1 MSQAQQNAVMKDVSE
16 KIDSTASV
24 GKDGVPCDLY
34 GKPFKCA
41 LDAEHKATELQICSF
56 ALPHMRCFH
65 ASWMGFFATFFS
77 TFAPAPLAAY
87 LKREDTLALTA
98 MDIGNGNIA
107 SVAVTIIFRVL
118 VGVVCDILGAR
129 RGLAFLLFLA
139 CPGIVAMMFVQSGT
153 AFVAMRAIIGCGLAT
168 FVCCQV
174 WCSQQFSKNV
184 VGAAN
189 ATAAGWGNLG
199 GGVTNALT
207 PVVFNIMMAATNKDI
222 DLAWRLTFLLPLA
235 MHLITSLIVLSG
247 RDLPDGDF
255 KELEQSGAK
264 QKGDGSIVMKVGFS
278 NINAWL
284 MTVAYGMCFG
294 IELTMN
300 NIGALFF
307 HSYFGMSITV
317 AGAIASIW
325 GATNLFA
332 RSIGGFVS
340 DYMNKNYGVRGRLW
354 AYWFVQTLEGSL
366 CVILALITLGL
377 DAPHGQ
383 GDEATLTPWAKVD
396 GEWVPFEPSG
406 EKKYLLKHCHVG
418 EEPLTDELK
427 AQFPSDSVFQTLD
440 KVVLLEPPAPHGNGT
455 NCICNS
461 GTAPAVVALLF
472 CFSVCVQAA
481 EGLSFGIV
489 PYISRPA
496 LGVVSG
502 MVGAG
507 GNSGAVAMLNLFFK
521 GHPIR
526 KDKGIFNMGLTIV
539 ILSCTMVM
547 PVYFPEHGGMFFK
560 AGALGS
566 YDPQII
572 KPPQGYRGSDSVIME
587 GEAKPQAKEA
597 QNDEQVV

>member
-1 MSQAQQNAVMKDVSE
+1 
-16 KIDSTASV
+16 
-24 GKDGVPCDLY
+24 
-34 GKPFKCA
+34 
-41 LDAEHKATELQICSF
+41 
-56 ALPHMRCFH
+56 MRCFH
-65 ASWMGFFATFFS
+65 ASWMGFFSTFFS

-87 LKREDTLALTA
+87 LKREDTLALSA
-98 MDIGNGNIA
+98 LDIGNGNIA
-107 SVAVTIIFRVL
+107 SVAVTIIFRVI

-129 RGLAFLLFLA
+129 RGLAFLLLLA
-139 CPGIVAMMFVQSGT
+139 CPGIVGMMFVQSAG
-153 AFVAMRAIIGCGLAT
+153 AFVAMRAVIGCGLAT

-207 PVVFNIMMAATNKDI
+207 PVVFNMFMAITNKKI
-222 DLAWRLTFLLPLA
+222 DLAWRLTFLLPLI
-235 MHLITSLIVLSG
+235 MHLGTVLVVLSG
-247 RDLPDGDF
+247 RDLPDGQF
-255 KELEQSGAK
+255 GELEQSGAK
-264 QKGDGSIVMKVGFS
+264 LKGDSSTVLKVGFS

-340 DYMNKNYGVRGRLW
+340 DYMNKRYGVRGRLW
-354 AYWFVQTLEGSL
+354 AYWFVQTLEGAL

-383 GDEATLTPWAKVD
+383 GEPSLTPHALVD
-396 GEWVPFEPSG
+396 GEWVAFEPSG
-406 EKKYLLKHCHVG
+406 EKKFLLSHCGVK

-427 AQFPSDSVFQTLD
+427 AQFPADSVFQGLN
-440 KVVLLEPPAPHGNGT
+440 KVVLMEDPNAGGE
-455 NCICNS
+455 NCICHS
-461 GTAPAVVALLF
+461 GTAPAVVTLLF
-472 CFSVCVQAA
+472 MFSVCVQAA

-507 GNSGAVAMLNLFFK
+507 GNGGAVAMLNLFFK

-526 KDKGIFNMGLTIV
+526 KDKGIFNMGMTIV
-539 ILSCTMVM
+539 ILTCTMVM
-547 PVYFPEHGGMFFK
+547 SVYFPEHGGMFFK

-572 KPPQGYRGSDSVIME
+572 KPPEGYRGADSVIMPAE
-587 GEAKPQAKEA
+587 EK
-597 QNDEQVV
+597 QVKAETEEMVA

>member
-1 MSQAQQNAVMKDVSE
+1 
-16 KIDSTASV
+16 
-24 GKDGVPCDLY
+24 
-34 GKPFKCA
+34 
-41 LDAEHKATELQICSF
+41 
-56 ALPHMRCFH
+56 
-65 ASWMGFFATFFS
+65 
-77 TFAPAPLAAY
+77 
-87 LKREDTLALTA
+87 
-98 MDIGNGNIA
+98 
-107 SVAVTIIFRVL
+107 
-118 VGVVCDILGAR
+118 
-129 RGLAFLLFLA
+129 
-139 CPGIVAMMFVQSGT
+139 MFVQSGT

-207 PVVFNIMMAATNKDI
+207 PLIFNMMMSFTNKDI
-222 DLAWRLTFLLPLA
+222 DRSWRLTFLIPLA
-235 MHLITSLIVLSG
+235 MHVISAFVCLTG
-247 RDLPDGDF
+247 RDLPDGQYA
-255 KELEQSGAK
+255 ELEKSGAK
-264 QKGDGSIVMKVGFS
+264 QKGDSSIVLKVGFS
-278 NINAWL
+278 NVNAWL
-284 MTVAYGMCFG
+284 MTIAYGMCFG

-307 HSYFGMSITV
+307 HSYFGMSVTV

-340 DYMNKNYGVRGRLW
+340 DYMNKHYGVRGRLW
-354 AYWFVQTLEGSL
+354 AYWFVQTLEGTL
-366 CVILALITLGL
+366 CVILALITMGY

-383 GDEATLTPWAKVD
+383 GEASLTPWANVD
-396 GEWVPFEPSG
+396 GEWVEFVPSG
-406 EKKYLLKHCHVG
+406 ENKFLLAHCHVK

-427 AQFPSDSVFQTLD
+427 AQFPADSVFQGLN
-440 KVVLLEPPAPHGNGT
+440 KVVLMEHPEDTRLMQGPKGA
-455 NCICNS
+455 CICHS
-461 GTAPAVVALLF
+461 GTAPAVVTLLF
-472 CFSVCVQAA
+472 MFSVCVQAA

-507 GNSGAVAMLNLFFK
+507 GNSGAVAMLNLYFK

-526 KDKGIFNMGLTIV
+526 KDVGIFRMGMCIV
-539 ILSCTMVM
+539 ILTCTMVM

-572 KPPQGYRGSDSVIME
+572 KPPEGYRGADSVIQE
-587 GEAKPQAKEA
+587 GGEKSEKVVPEA
-597 QNDEQVV
+597 QGNGEVVV

>member
-1 MSQAQQNAVMKDVSE
+1 
-16 KIDSTASV
+16 
-24 GKDGVPCDLY
+24 
-34 GKPFKCA
+34 
-41 LDAEHKATELQICSF
+41 
-56 ALPHMRCFH
+56 
-65 ASWMGFFATFFS
+65 
-77 TFAPAPLAAY
+77 
-87 LKREDTLALTA
+87 
-98 MDIGNGNIA
+98 
-107 SVAVTIIFRVL
+107 
-118 VGVVCDILGAR
+118 
-129 RGLAFLLFLA
+129 
-139 CPGIVAMMFVQSGT
+139 MMFVQSGA
-153 AFVAMRAIIGCGLAT
+153 AFVAMRAVIGCGLAT

-207 PVVFNIMMAATNKDI
+207 PVVYSMMLAATNKDV
-222 DLAWRLTFLLPLA
+222 DRAWRLTFLLPLA
-235 MHLITSLIVLSG
+235 MHLITSIVVLSG
-247 RDLPDGDF
+247 RDLPDGQF

-264 QKGDGSIVMKVGFS
+264 QKGDGSIVLKVGFS
-278 NINAWL
+278 NVNAWL
-284 MTVAYGMCFG
+284 MTIAYGMCFG

-300 NIGALFF
+300 NVGALFF

-332 RSIGGFVS
+332 RSIGGLIS
-340 DYMNKNYGVRGRLW
+340 DYMNINYGVRGRLW

-383 GDEATLTPWAKVD
+383 GDPSLTPHALVD
-396 GEWVPFEPSG
+396 GEWVAFEPTG
-406 EKKYLLKHCHVG
+406 DKKYLLAHCHVK
-418 EEPLTDELK
+418 EEHLTDDLLANLPK
-427 AQFPSDSVFQTLD
+427 DSVFVTKAVS
-440 KVVLLEPPAPHGNGT
+440 KVVLMEDPNAGGST
-455 NCICNS
+455 CICHS

-507 GNSGAVAMLNLFFK
+507 GNSGAVAMLNLYFK

-526 KDKGIFNMGLTIV
+526 KDKGILNMGLTIV
-539 ILSCTMVM
+539 ILTCVTVM
-547 PVYFPEHGGMFFK
+547 PVYMPEHGGMFFK
-560 AGALGS
+560 AGGMGS

-572 KPPQGYRGSDSVIME
+572 KPPADYRGADSVVMADAKTDGE
-587 GEAKPQAKEA
+587 KAATEAKPSE
-597 QNDEQVV
+597 EVVV

>member
-1 MSQAQQNAVMKDVSE
+1 
-16 KIDSTASV
+16 
-24 GKDGVPCDLY
+24 
-34 GKPFKCA
+34 
-41 LDAEHKATELQICSF
+41 
-56 ALPHMRCFH
+56 
-65 ASWMGFFATFFS
+65 
-77 TFAPAPLAAY
+77 
-87 LKREDTLALTA
+87 

-139 CPGIVAMMFVQSGT
+139 CPGIVGMMFVQSGA

-207 PVVFNIMMAATNKDI
+207 PVIFSIFMSITGKDQN
-222 DLAWRLTFLLPLA
+222 LSWRLTFIIPLA
-235 MHLITSLIVLSG
+235 MHVISALICLTG
-247 RDLPDGDF
+247 RDLPDGQYKD
-255 KELEQSGAK
+255 LEQSGAK
-264 QKGDGSIVMKVGFS
+264 QKGDSSIVIKVGFS

-284 MTVAYGMCFG
+284 MTIAYGMCFG

-300 NIGALFF
+300 NVGALFF

-317 AGAIASIW
+317 SGAIASIW

-332 RSIGGFVS
+332 RSIGGLIS
-340 DYMNKNYGVRGRLW
+340 DYMNKHYGVRGRLW

-366 CVILALITLGL
+366 CVILALLTLGL
-377 DAPHGQ
+377 DAPHDQ
-383 GDEATLTPWAKVD
+383 GEPSLTPFAKVD
-396 GEWVPFEPSG
+396 GDWVAFEPSG
-406 EKKYLLKHCHVG
+406 DKKYLLAHCHVQ
-418 EEPLTDELK
+418 EEPLNDKLK
-427 AQFPSDSVFQTLD
+427 ALFPDGSVFKNPRLN
-440 KVVLLEPPAPHGNGT
+440 KVVLMEDPNAGGST
-455 NCICNS
+455 CICHS

-507 GNSGAVAMLNLFFK
+507 GNSGAVAMLNLYFK
-521 GHPIR
+521 GHPMR
-526 KDKGIFNMGLTIV
+526 KDKGIFNMGLCIV

-572 KPPQGYRGSDSVIME
+572 KPPAGYRGADSVVME
-587 GEAKPQAKEA
+587 ETKREPEAKG
-597 QNDEQVV
+597 DEELIC

>member
-1 MSQAQQNAVMKDVSE
+1 MLGLS
-16 KIDSTASV
+16 
-24 GKDGVPCDLY
+24 
-34 GKPFKCA
+34 
-41 LDAEHKATELQICSF
+41 
-56 ALPHMRCFH
+56 
-65 ASWMGFFATFFS
+65 
-77 TFAPAPLAAY
+77 
-87 LKREDTLALTA
+87 A

-107 SVAVTIIFRVL
+107 SVAVTIIFRVI

-129 RGLAFLLFLA
+129 RGLAFLLLLA
-139 CPGIVAMMFVQSGT
+139 CPGIVGMMFVQSPG
-153 AFVAMRAIIGCGLAT
+153 AFIAMRAVIGCGLAT

-207 PVVFNIMMAATNKDI
+207 PVVFNIMMAATNKNI

-235 MHLITSLIVLSG
+235 MHLGTVVVVLSG
-247 RDLPDGDF
+247 RDLPDGQYA
-255 KELEQSGAK
+255 ELEQSGAK
-264 QKGDGSIVMKVGFS
+264 QKGDSSIVVKVGFS

-284 MTVAYGMCFG
+284 MTIAYGMCFG

-300 NIGALFF
+300 NVGALFF

-332 RSIGGFVS
+332 RSIGGIIS
-340 DYMNKNYGVRGRLW
+340 DYMNRYYGVRGRLW

-366 CVILALITLGL
+366 CVILALLTMDY

-383 GDEATLTPWAKVD
+383 GEATLTPYAKVD
-396 GEWVPFEPSG
+396 DEWVAFEPSG
-406 EKKYLLKHCHVG
+406 DKKYLLAHCHVQ
-418 EEPLTDELK
+418 EEPLTDTLK
-427 AQFPSDSVFQTLD
+427 ALLPDGSVFKDLN
-440 KVVLLEPPAPHGNGT
+440 KVVLMEDPNAGGAD
-455 NCICNS
+455 CICHS
-461 GTAPAVVALLF
+461 GTAPAVVTLLF
-472 CFSVCVQAA
+472 LFSVCVQAA

-507 GNSGAVAMLNLFFK
+507 GNGGAVAMLNLFFK
-521 GHPIR
+521 GHPMR
-526 KDKGIFNMGLTIV
+526 KDRAILNMGLTIV
-539 ILSCTMVM
+539 ILTCATVM
-547 PVYFPEHGGMFFK
+547 PVYLPEHGGMFFK
-560 AGALGS
+560 AGALGC

-572 KPPQGYRGSDSVIME
+572 KAPEGYRGADSVVMTE
-587 GEAKPQAKEA
+587 EQKPEEQKPETATDGE
-597 QNDEQVV
+597 VVV

>member
-1 MSQAQQNAVMKDVSE
+1 M
-16 KIDSTASV
+16 
-24 GKDGVPCDLY
+24 G
-34 GKPFKCA
+34 
-41 LDAEHKATELQICSF
+41 ELQICSF
-56 ALPHMRCFH
+56 SQPHMRTFH

-98 MDIGNGNIA
+98 LDIGNGNIA

-139 CPGIVAMMFVQSGT
+139 CPGIVGMMFVQSGN
-153 AFVAMRAIIGCGLAT
+153 AFVAMRAVIGCGLAT

-199 GGVTNALT
+199 GGITNALT
-207 PVVFNIMMAATNKDI
+207 PVVFNIMMAITSRNI

-235 MHLITSLIVLSG
+235 MHLVTLLIVLSG
-247 RDLPDGDF
+247 RDLPDGQF

-264 QKGDGSIVMKVGFS
+264 QKGDSSIVLKVGFS

-300 NIGALFF
+300 NVGALFF

-340 DYMNKNYGVRGRLW
+340 DYMNKHYGVRGRLW
-354 AYWFVQTLEGSL
+354 ANWFVQTLEGSL
-366 CVILALITLGL
+366 CVILALLTLGL

-383 GDEATLTPWAKVD
+383 GDATLTPYAQVD
-396 GEWVPFEPSG
+396 GEWVAFEPSG
-406 EKKYLLKHCHVG
+406 EKKYLLAHCHVN
-418 EEPLTDELK
+418 EEPLTDALK
-427 AQFPSDSVFQTLD
+427 EQFPADSVFQGLN
-440 KVVLLEPPAPHGNGT
+440 KVVLMEDPNAGGST
-455 NCICNS
+455 CICHS
-461 GTAPAVVALLF
+461 GTAPAVVTLLF
-472 CFSVCVQAA
+472 MFSVCVQAA

-507 GNSGAVAMLNLFFK
+507 GNGGAVAMLNLFFK

-526 KDKGIFNMGLTIV
+526 KDRAILNMGLTIV
-539 ILSCTMVM
+539 ILTCTMVM
-547 PVYFPEHGGMFFK
+547 PVYLPEHGGMFFK

-572 KPPQGYRGSDSVIME
+572 KPPQDYRGADSVIMAE
-587 GEAKPQAKEA
+587 EQKPEKAADGE
-597 QNDEQVV
+597 VTV

>member
-1 MSQAQQNAVMKDVSE
+1 MSIQKDVPEQINSAMG
-16 KIDSTASV
+16 T
-24 GKDGVPCDLY
+24 GGVPCDLH
-34 GKPFKCA
+34 GRPFKCA
-41 LDAEHKATELQICSF
+41 VDAEHKATELQICSF

-98 MDIGNGNIA
+98 LDIGNGNIA

-139 CPGIVAMMFVQSGT
+139 CPGIVGMMFVQSGV

-184 VGAAN
+184 VGTAN

-207 PVVFNIMMAATNKDI
+207 PVIFNIMMAITSKNI
-222 DLAWRLTFLLPLA
+222 NLSWRLTFLIPLA
-235 MHLITSLIVLSG
+235 MHVISAFICLTG
-247 RDLPDGDF
+247 RDLPDGQY

-264 QKGDGSIVMKVGFS
+264 QKGDSSIVIKVGFS

-284 MTVAYGMCFG
+284 MTIAYGMCFG

-300 NIGALFF
+300 NVGALFF

-332 RSIGGFVS
+332 RSIGGLIS
-340 DYMNKNYGVRGRLW
+340 DYMNRHYGVRGRLW

-366 CVILALITLGL
+366 CVILALITMGY

-383 GDEATLTPWAKVD
+383 GEATLTPYAKVD
-396 GEWVPFEPSG
+396 GEWHEFVPTG
-406 EKKYLLKHCHVG
+406 DNKYLIAHCHVR
-418 EEPLTDELK
+418 EEPLTDELVAK
-427 AQFPSDSVFQTLD
+427 LPADSVFKDLY
-440 KVVLLEPPAPHGNGT
+440 KVVLMEDPNAGGAD
-455 NCICNS
+455 CICHS

-507 GNSGAVAMLNLFFK
+507 GNSGAVAMLNLYFK

-526 KDKGIFNMGLTIV
+526 KDKGIFNMGLCIV
-539 ILSCTMVM
+539 ILTCTMVM

-572 KPPQGYRGSDSVIME
+572 KPPEGYRGADSVIQE
-587 GEAKPQAKEA
+587 GGEKSEKVASEAKEP
-597 QNDEQVV
+597 QNDELVV